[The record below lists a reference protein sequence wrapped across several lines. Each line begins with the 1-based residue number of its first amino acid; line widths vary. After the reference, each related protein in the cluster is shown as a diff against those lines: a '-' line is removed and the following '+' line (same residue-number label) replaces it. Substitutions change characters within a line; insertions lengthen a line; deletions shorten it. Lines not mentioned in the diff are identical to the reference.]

1 MTKQWYAAERM
12 LDFRA
17 GLVVATIANVNRGR
31 NAEPFD
37 PSDFF
42 PRLRQKRDMEAELD
56 RLFGLG

>member
-1 MTKQWYAAERM
+1 M

-17 GLVVATIANVNRGR
+17 GLVVATIANVNRGK
-31 NAEPFD
+31 NQEPFD

-56 RLFGLG
+56 RLFGLA